1 MLRKTIV
8 ITALTASLAGNVYLA
23 QSLRF
28 SRAALRVVNVTVARL
43 ESRRCLSAEQIDA
56 ALSTETQ
63 DLATC
68 EGNLHAIRENR
79 GTLCFP

>member
-1 MLRKTIV
+1 MLRKTIT
-8 ITALTASLAGNVYLA
+8 IAALAVSFIGNVYFV
-23 QSLRF
+23 QSLRA
-28 SRAALRVVNVTVARL
+28 SRTALRVANVTVARL
-43 ESRRCLSAEQIDA
+43 ESRRCLSAEQVDA

-79 GTLCFP
+79 GALCYP